1 MKTCKATLPDGKFC
15 ENEVDEGQEYCPYHL
30 AEQITLPKK
39 ILSVALPVLGLVAS
53 AVVTLVVKQLAGGS
67 SSEKQ

>member
-1 MKTCKATLPDGKFC
+1 MKTCKAILPDGKFC

-39 ILSVALPVLGLVAS
+39 ILSVALPVLGVVAS
-53 AVVTLVVKQLAGGS
+53 AVVAAVLQKFVGGS
-67 SSEKQ
+67 KQE

>member
-1 MKTCKATLPDGKFC
+1 MKTCKAALPDGKFC

-39 ILSVALPVLGLVAS
+39 ILSVALPVLGVVVS
-53 AVVTLVVKQLAGGS
+53 AVVAAVLRKFVGS
-67 SSEKQ
+67 SKQE

>member
-15 ENEVDEGQEYCPYHL
+15 ENEVDEEQEYCPYHL

-39 ILSVALPVLGLVAS
+39 ILSVALPVLGVVAS
-53 AVVTLVVKQLAGGS
+53 AVVAAVLQKFVGGS
-67 SSEKQ
+67 KQE